1 MAKTEP
7 NPEELTGAKLCEIT
21 GLTDRR
27 HRQLADEGFF
37 PPPIKGIYQF
47 TATLKGVVA
56 YLREQA
62 AKADSTMEEE
72 RLLKLKADRRMA
84 ELELQKRRK
93 EALDA
98 DAVFSEWENVVTS
111 IRQKLLA
118 LPSKISPRL
127 SYINEQADIEAEL
140 EREMT
145 EALLDLSKPM
155 NYSPEEEDDCPDS
168 VQAGDGQSAEAPAA
182 TD

>member
-1 MAKTEP
+1 
-7 NPEELTGAKLCEIT
+7 
-21 GLTDRR
+21 
-27 HRQLADEGFF
+27 
-37 PPPIKGIYQF
+37 
-47 TATLKGVVA
+47 
-56 YLREQA
+56 
-62 AKADSTMEEE
+62 MEEE

-98 DAVFSEWENVVTS
+98 AAVFSEWENVVTS

-140 EREMT
+140 EREVT

-155 NYSPEEEDDCPDS
+155 NYSPEEENDRPDS

>member
-1 MAKTEP
+1 MAKTDP
-7 NPEELTGAKLCEIT
+7 NPQELTGAQLCEIT

-27 HRQLADEGFF
+27 HRQLADEGYF

-47 TATLKGVVA
+47 LPTLKGVVA
-56 YLREQA
+56 YLRDQA
-62 AKADSTMEEE
+62 NKAESTYEEE

-98 DAVFSEWENVVTS
+98 VAVFAEWENVLTS
-111 IRQKLLA
+111 IRQKLMS

-127 SYINEQADIEAEL
+127 AYMSDQPDIEAEL
-140 EREMT
+140 EREVM

-155 NYSPEEEDDCPDS
+155 NYSHEESDGSQEGI
-168 VQAGDGQSAEAPAA
+168 QAGDQPSAETPEA
-182 TD
+182 TA